1 MVSRAEN
8 RESIREKDEAE
19 LELRRLQEVA
29 KFAAIYH
36 SGERKFQRR
45 TDLSHVV
52 HASLHFVQVVM
63 TSAIETFHHVHHYMN
78 KLAQEQDDTIPT
90 LPEERNPIFFVYPI
104 CMGLSLVLMIFWLV
118 KKILPERP
126 VIPLMICAMGAILM
140 LVAGIMEMKHADIY
154 IDVTEFTDEEIL
166 EHPIFIHNFVMCILS
181 IFVMI
186 LYLIQAWLLFDVW
199 QWIRKEQDTSVSD
212 ETRSSDSSADTDES
226 DHSITEG
233 EIGECDSRR
242 QIGEL
247 APIPTLKE
255 MTALTVIADS
265 ADVDDEPILY
275 CCFVDW
281 CNYVK
286 IKMKSKPKHEFQVIH
301 VM

>member
-1 MVSRAEN
+1 MVSQAEN

-19 LELRRLQEVA
+19 LELRRLREIA
-29 KFAAIYH
+29 RLAAIHYN
-36 SGERKFQRR
+36 GERKFQRR

-52 HASLHFVQVVM
+52 HASLHFVQLM
-63 TSAIETFHHVHHYMN
+63 MMSAIEIFHHVHHYMN
-78 KLAQEQDDTIPT
+78 QCAREKDDTIPS

-104 CMGLSLVLMIFWLV
+104 CMLLSLVLMILWLV
-118 KKILPERP
+118 RKIVSDRP
-126 VIPLMICAMGAILM
+126 MIPLTICAAGAILM
-140 LVAGIMEMKHADIY
+140 LVTGIMEMKHADMY

-166 EHPIFIHNFVMCILS
+166 EHPVFIHNFVMCILS

-186 LYLIQAWLLFDVW
+186 LYLIQAWVLFDQW
-199 QWIRKEQDTSVSD
+199 QWIRKEQDTSTSD
-212 ETRSSDSSADTDES
+212 MRSSDSSIDTSES
-226 DHSITEG
+226 DYSMIEEKIDEHDAG
-233 EIGECDSRR
+233 K

-247 APIPTLKE
+247 APIPALE
-255 MTALTVIADS
+255 ELTALAAISDN

-281 CNYVK
+281 YNYVK
-286 IKMKSKPKHEFQVIH
+286 MKMENKPKHEFQVIH